1 MKKSLRWGLTFAWGM
16 VKYLHVMDDLK
27 TKSYYRIYD
36 ASHSWLEVPIK
47 DVRDA
52 AGVWDKITTYSPLKR
67 HKFYLE
73 EDCDLYT
80 FYKAMT
86 DKGYTIN
93 ITNIN
98 VDDFD
103 QYLATK

>member
-1 MKKSLRWGLTFAWGM
+1 MIRNY
-16 VKYLHVMDDLK
+16 V
-27 TKSYYRIYD
+27 RIYD
-36 ASHSWLEVPIK
+36 PGHSWLEVPIR
-47 DVRDA
+47 DVRTS
-52 AGVWDKITTYSPLKR
+52 GTYTNITPYSPLKR

-86 DKGYTIN
+86 DKGYTVN

>member
-1 MKKSLRWGLTFAWGM
+1 MTLTERYSNDTM
-16 VKYLHVMDDLK
+16 IRNYV
-27 TKSYYRIYD
+27 RIYD
-36 ASHSWLEVPIK
+36 TGHSWLEVPIR
-47 DVRDA
+47 DVRTS
-52 AGVWDKITTYSPLKR
+52 GTYTNITPYSPLKR

>member
-1 MKKSLRWGLTFAWGM
+1 MTLTERYSNDN
-16 VKYLHVMDDLK
+16 KIRNY
-27 TKSYYRIYD
+27 TRIYD
-36 ASHSWLEVPIK
+36 PGHSWLEVPIK
-47 DVRDA
+47 DVRDS
-52 AGVWDKITTYSPLKR
+52 GIYNKITAYSPIKGGMM
-67 HKFYLE
+67 YLE

-93 ITNIN
+93 ITDIH

-103 QYLATK
+103 EYLKKL

>member
-1 MKKSLRWGLTFAWGM
+1 MEAKFKYYITERKGYVQTTVAYLR
-16 VKYLHVMDDLK
+16 KLK
-27 TKSYYRIYD
+27 ISKLISQ
-36 ASHSWLEVPIK
+36 
-47 DVRDA
+47 
-52 AGVWDKITTYSPLKR
+52 YSKQLDNKV
-67 HKFYLE
+67 FLE

-80 FYKAMT
+80 FYKAMI

>member
-1 MKKSLRWGLTFAWGM
+1 MTLTEQFSN
-16 VKYLHVMDDLK
+16 D
-27 TKSYYRIYD
+27 TKIRNYTRIYD

-47 DVRDA
+47 DVRTS
-52 AGVWDKITTYSPLKR
+52 GTYTEITAYSPLKR

-103 QYLATK
+103 QYLKNK

>member
-1 MKKSLRWGLTFAWGM
+1 MTLTEQFSN
-16 VKYLHVMDDLK
+16 D
-27 TKSYYRIYD
+27 TKIRNYTRIYD
-36 ASHSWLEVPIK
+36 PGHSWLEVPIK

-52 AGVWDKITTYSPLKR
+52 AGTYKITAYSPLKR

-80 FYKAMT
+80 FYKAMI

-103 QYLATK
+103 QYLKNK

>member
-1 MKKSLRWGLTFAWGM
+1 MTLTERYSNDTM
-16 VKYLHVMDDLK
+16 VRNY
-27 TKSYYRIYD
+27 TRIYD
-36 ASHSWLEVPIK
+36 PGHSWLEVPIK
-47 DVRDA
+47 DVRDS
-52 AGVWDKITTYSPLKR
+52 GVYNKITAYSPIKGGMM
-67 HKFYLE
+67 YLE

-80 FYKAMT
+80 FYKAMI
-86 DKGYTIN
+86 DKGYTVN

>member
-1 MKKSLRWGLTFAWGM
+1 MTLTQRYSNDTM
-16 VKYLHVMDDLK
+16 VREYD
-27 TKSYYRIYD
+27 RIYD
-36 ASHSWLEVPIK
+36 PGHSWLEVPIK

-52 AGVWDKITTYSPLKR
+52 AGVWDSITEYSPLKR

-80 FYKAMT
+80 FYQAMT
-86 DKGYTIN
+86 KLKGYTIKIN
-93 ITNIN
+93 NIN

-103 QYLATK
+103 EYLENQ